1 MELRGLD
8 SPHGGGLGS
17 RVSGATHM
25 VRSVQ
30 KTLSACFLFF
40 SFQLSRPLGHLTGD
54 PLQQL
59 HNIAGSKGARP

>member
-1 MELRGLD
+1 
-8 SPHGGGLGS
+8 
-17 RVSGATHM
+17 M